1 MSYTVEN
8 LEKSMAKITI
18 TVDADAFEEAMVKSY
33 NKNKKNISIQGFRK
47 GKAPRKMVE
56 KLYGPEVFYE
66 DAANFAI
73 PDAYEEAAKESGLEI
88 VSRPEIDVVEIEKGK
103 DFVFT
108 ATVAVKPEVTLG
120 DYKGIEV
127 EKKTVKVMAAD
138 VNAEIDKVR
147 EQNSRM
153 ITVENRGI
161 KKDDTAV
168 IDFEGF
174 VDGEPFQGGKGE
186 DYSLVIGSHSFIDTF
201 EDQLVGKKA
210 GEEVDVN
217 VTFPEE
223 YHEASL
229 KGKPALFKVTVKEIK
244 KKELPKLDDEFAS
257 EVSEFETLKE
267 YKASVKKNLTERRKE
282 EAKREKENEV
292 VEKVQ
297 KAISTPL
304 PELGDIH
311 RGYTHPIYQVIPY
324 DTNDERLKEI
334 KELMPHCK
342 ETQWNP
348 QAVDIIPATG
358 GKQNGIHEVLK
369 YYSIDQSETMSF
381 GDGKND
387 IDMFEYTK
395 ISVAMGNADD
405 DVKKASDYVTDDI
418 DEDGLYNALK
428 HFEII

>member
-1 MSYTVEN
+1 MIKAIFFDIDGTLLSHTTYSVPEST
-8 LEKSMAKITI
+8 K
-18 TVDADAFEEAMVKSY
+18 EALRLLK
-33 NKNKKNISIQGFRK
+33 
-47 GKAPRKMVE
+47 
-56 KLYGPEVFYE
+56 
-66 DAANFAI
+66 
-73 PDAYEEAAKESGLEI
+73 
-88 VSRPEIDVVEIEKGK
+88 EKGILTFVATGRHLSEMRDLPIQDLEFDACITLNGQYCFNK
-103 DFVFT
+103 DGMIYGLPIEQTDINNIINYVDTNHMPCIFV
-108 ATVAVKPEVTLG
+108 
-120 DYKGIEV
+120 
-127 EKKTVKVMAAD
+127 
-138 VNAEIDKVR
+138 
-147 EQNSRM
+147 
-153 ITVENRGI
+153 
-161 KKDDTAV
+161 
-168 IDFEGF
+168 
-174 VDGEPFQGGKGE
+174 E
-186 DYSLVIGSHSFIDTF
+186 D
-201 EDQLVGKKA
+201 
-210 GEEVDVN
+210 
-217 VTFPEE
+217 
-223 YHEASL
+223 
-229 KGKPALFKVTVKEIK
+229 
-244 KKELPKLDDEFAS
+244 ELMYINF
-257 EVSEFETLKE
+257 
-267 YKASVKKNLTERRKE
+267 N
-282 EAKREKENEV
+282 NEV

-395 ISVAMGNADD
+395 ISVAMGNAED
-405 DVKKASDYVTDDI
+405 DVKKAADYVTDDI